1 MKQAEYQIS
10 LFDGDHKLTID
21 KPIRLIELF
30 AGYGSQ
36 ALALKYLGAN
46 FEHWKICEWAVKSI
60 QAYKDLH
67 FGDDNT
73 DYSAT
78 KTQDEVINYLY
89 SKGISANYNEP
100 MTIDQINRLGEE
112 KQRVIYNNLIATH
125 NLVSV
130 CNCHASDL
138 EISDTDKYTYIMT
151 YSFPC
156 QDLSLAGK
164 GLGMEKGSGTRS
176 GLLWEVERILDECN
190 GNLPQILLM
199 ENVPEVIGTNNSEH
213 FSQWV
218 AKLDSLGYKSKWEI
232 LNAKDYGVPQ
242 NRARCFMVS
251 WLGNYYY
258 DFPKKVKLE
267 KRIKDILETN
277 VDEKYYLNDDT
288 IERISKWKSQQQPL
302 DHILNDNSC
311 SPCLTARG
319 GGEEHSGMILYGEI
333 KCNCVGML
341 GGKYEKMHDIA
352 RRVYDT
358 NGIAPT
364 QHTCGGGN
372 LETKIIDDNRFFKQA
387 FETAQENECSIGD
400 TIDAYNKKVNQSGT
414 SPTITT
420 RPEGF
425 KTAILVVDGFNQSIR
440 ADQTC
445 FGTIT
450 RNVGADLKRNGQGL
464 IEIEPLALDEQNG
477 YIRQDGTVGT
487 LTTDGSSPKHNNR
500 IIEKNLR
507 IRKIT
512 PKECGRLMGVRDK
525 DIDTMAVN
533 QSNSSQYHL
542 YGDSIVVDV
551 LMAIFGQML

>member
-1 MKQAEYQIS
+1 MDNKVIVRPAHGYFNGGVET
-10 LFDGDHKLTID
+10 LPEACPTID
-21 KPIRLIELF
+21 
-30 AGYGSQ
+30 A
-36 ALALKYLGAN
+36 
-46 FEHWKICEWAVKSI
+46 H
-60 QAYKDLH
+60 
-67 FGDDNT
+67 
-73 DYSAT
+73 
-78 KTQDEVINYLY
+78 
-89 SKGISANYNEP
+89 
-100 MTIDQINRLGEE
+100 
-112 KQRVIYNNLIATH
+112 
-125 NLVSV
+125 
-130 CNCHASDL
+130 
-138 EISDTDKYTYIMT
+138 
-151 YSFPC
+151 
-156 QDLSLAGK
+156 
-164 GLGMEKGSGTRS
+164 
-176 GLLWEVERILDECN
+176 
-190 GNLPQILLM
+190 
-199 ENVPEVIGTNNSEH
+199 IGC
-213 FSQWV
+213 W
-218 AKLDSLGYKSKWEI
+218 
-232 LNAKDYGVPQ
+232 
-242 NRARCFMVS
+242 
-251 WLGNYYY
+251 
-258 DFPKKVKLE
+258 
-267 KRIKDILETN
+267 
-277 VDEKYYLNDDT
+277 
-288 IERISKWKSQQQPL
+288 
-302 DHILNDNSC
+302 HILI
-311 SPCLTARG
+311 
-319 GGEEHSGMILYGEI
+319 GEKMKNEEI

-341 GGKYEKMHDIA
+341 GGKYEKLHDIA

-387 FETAQENECSIGD
+387 FETVQENECSIGD

-464 IEIEPLALDEQNG
+464 IEIEPLAFDEQNG

-487 LTTDGSSPKHNNR
+487 LTTDGSIPKHNNR
-500 IIEKNLR
+500 IIENLR

>member
-1 MKQAEYQIS
+1 MKQVEYQIS

-100 MTIDQINRLGEE
+100 MTIDQIKRLGEE

-341 GGKYEKMHDIA
+341 GGKYEKLHDIA

-464 IEIEPLALDEQNG
+464 IEIEPLAFDEQNG

-500 IIEKNLR
+500 IIENLR

>member
-73 DYSAT
+73 DYSAA
-78 KTQDEVINYLY
+78 KTQDEVIDYLY

-100 MTIDQINRLGEE
+100 MTIDQIKRLGEQ

-151 YSFPC
+151 YSYPC
-156 QDLSLAGK
+156 QDCSSAGK
-164 GLGMEKGSGTRS
+164 RLGMGKGSGTRS
-176 GLLWEVERILDECN
+176 GLLWEVERILDECS

-267 KRIKDILETN
+267 KRLKDILETN

-288 IERISKWKSQQQPL
+288 IERIRKCKSQQQPL

-319 GGEEHSGMILYGEI
+319 GGEEHSGMILYGE
-333 KCNCVGML
+333 
-341 GGKYEKMHDIA
+341 
-352 RRVYDT
+352 
-358 NGIAPT
+358 
-364 QHTCGGGN
+364 
-372 LETKIIDDNRFFKQA
+372 TK
-387 FETAQENECSIGD
+387 
-400 TIDAYNKKVNQSGT
+400 
-414 SPTITT
+414 
-420 RPEGF
+420 
-425 KTAILVVDGFNQSIR
+425 
-440 ADQTC
+440 
-445 FGTIT
+445 
-450 RNVGADLKRNGQGL
+450 GL

-500 IIEKNLR
+500 IIENLR

>member
-100 MTIDQINRLGEE
+100 MTIEQIKRLGEQ

-258 DFPKKVKLE
+258 DFPKRVKLE
-267 KRIKDILETN
+267 KFVENITEKQVN
-277 VDEKYYLNDDT
+277 KKYYLSDKML
-288 IERISKWKSQQQPL
+288 SKIKEWKSKQQPL
-302 DHILNDNSC
+302 ERVVGRKSTFPTI
-311 SPCLTARG
+311 TARG
-319 GGEEHSGMILYGEI
+319 GGEMHSGMIIINEELEDTT
-333 KCNCVGML
+333 NCVEYIGMVQISKSDNFIQ
-341 GGKYEKMHDIA
+341 GKDRITYKKE
-352 RRVYDT
+352 YLDT
-358 NGIAPT
+358 IVTRPKEAIIEN
-364 QHTCGGGN
+364 GGG
-372 LETKIIDDNRFFKQA
+372 
-387 FETAQENECSIGD
+387 QEM
-400 TIDAYNKKVNQSGT
+400 
-414 SPTITT
+414 
-420 RPEGF
+420 F
-425 KTAILVVDGFNQSIR
+425 
-440 ADQTC
+440 
-445 FGTIT
+445 
-450 RNVGADLKRNGQGL
+450 
-464 IEIEPLALDEQNG
+464 
-477 YIRQDGTVGT
+477 
-487 LTTDGSSPKHNNR
+487 R
-500 IIEKNLR
+500 IITE
-507 IRKIT
+507 
-512 PKECGRLMGVRDK
+512 KECFRGMGVRDEDFDK
-525 DIDTMAVN
+525 IAKN
-533 QSNSSQYHL
+533 QASSSLYHL
-542 YGDSIVVDV
+542 AGDSIVVDV
-551 LMAIFGQML
+551 LMEIFGQML

>member
-10 LFDGDHKLTID
+10 LFDGDHKLTIN

-78 KTQDEVINYLY
+78 KTQDEVIDYLY

-100 MTIDQINRLGEE
+100 MTIDQIKRLGEE

-138 EISDTDKYTYIMT
+138 DITDTDKYTYIMT

-156 QDLSLAGK
+156 QDLSSAGK
-164 GLGMEKGSGTRS
+164 GLGMGKGSGTRS

-258 DFPKKVKLE
+258 DFPKRVKLE
-267 KRIKDILETN
+267 KRLKDILETN

-288 IERISKWKSQQQPL
+288 IERISKLKSQQQPL

-387 FETAQENECSIGD
+387 FETAQENECNIGD

-425 KTAILVVDGFNQSIR
+425 KTAILIVDGFNQSIR

-500 IIEKNLR
+500 IIENLR
-507 IRKIT
+507 IRKLT
-512 PKECGRLMGVRDK
+512 PKECGRLMGVRDN

>member
-67 FGDDNT
+67 FGDDNI

-78 KTQDEVINYLY
+78 KTQDEVIDYLY

-100 MTIDQINRLGEE
+100 MTIDQIKRLGEE
-112 KQRVIYNNLIATH
+112 KQRVIYNNLIVTH

-156 QDLSLAGK
+156 QDLSSAGK

-199 ENVPEVIGTNNSEH
+199 ENVPEVIGTKNSEH

-302 DHILNDNSC
+302 DHILNDNSY

-387 FETAQENECSIGD
+387 FETAQENECNIGD

-500 IIEKNLR
+500 IIENLR
-507 IRKIT
+507 IRKLT
-512 PKECGRLMGVRDK
+512 PKECGRLMGVRDN

>member
-1 MKQAEYQIS
+1 MKQVEYQIS

-100 MTIDQINRLGEE
+100 MTIDQIKRLGEE

-311 SPCLTARG
+311 SPCLTTRG
-319 GGEEHSGMILYGEI
+319 GGEEHSGMILYGE
-333 KCNCVGML
+333 
-341 GGKYEKMHDIA
+341 
-352 RRVYDT
+352 T
-358 NGIAPT
+358 N
-364 QHTCGGGN
+364 
-372 LETKIIDDNRFFKQA
+372 DNRFFKQA

-464 IEIEPLALDEQNG
+464 IEIEPLAFDEQNG

-500 IIEKNLR
+500 IIENLR

>member
-1 MKQAEYQIS
+1 MKQVEYQIS

-78 KTQDEVINYLY
+78 KTQDEIIDYLY

-100 MTIDQINRLGEE
+100 MTIDQIKRLGEE

-319 GGEEHSGMILYGEI
+319 GDEEHSGMILYGEI

-341 GGKYEKMHDIA
+341 GGKYEKLHDIA

-387 FETAQENECSIGD
+387 FETVQENECSIGD

-464 IEIEPLALDEQNG
+464 IEIEPLAFDEQNG

-500 IIEKNLR
+500 IIENLR

>member
-1 MKQAEYQIS
+1 MINGQYEQINLFS
-10 LFDGDHKLTID
+10 LGKKKFKIE

-30 AGYGSQ
+30 AGIGSQ
-36 ALALKYLGAN
+36 AMAFRDLGAD
-46 FEHWKICEWAVKSI
+46 FEHYKVVEFDKYAIKSYNAI
-60 QAYKDLH
+60 H
-67 FGDDNT
+67 GT
-73 DYSAT
+73 DF
-78 KTQDEVINYLY
+78 
-89 SKGISANYNEP
+89 EP
-100 MTIDQINRLGEE
+100 MDITKIIG
-112 KQRVIYNNLIATH
+112 
-125 NLVSV
+125 
-130 CNCHASDL
+130 SDL
-138 EISDTDKYTYIMT
+138 GISDTDKYCYIMT

-156 QDLSLAGK
+156 QDLSVAGK
-164 GLGMEKGSGTRS
+164 QKGMTKGSGTRS

-199 ENVPEVIGTNNSEH
+199 ENVPEVIGTKNSEH

-218 AKLDSLGYKSKWEI
+218 EKLDSLGYKSKWEI

-258 DFPKKVKLE
+258 DFSKRVKLE
-267 KRIKDILETN
+267 KRLKDILETN

-302 DHILNDNSC
+302 DRILNDNSC

-319 GGEEHSGMILYGEI
+319 GGEEHSGMILYGEV

-341 GGKYEKMHDIA
+341 GGKYEKLHDIA
-352 RRVYDT
+352 RRIYDT

-372 LETKIIDDNRFFKQA
+372 LETKI
-387 FETAQENECSIGD
+387 
-400 TIDAYNKKVNQSGT
+400 
-414 SPTITT
+414 
-420 RPEGF
+420 
-425 KTAILVVDGFNQSIR
+425 LVVD
-440 ADQTC
+440 
-445 FGTIT
+445 
-450 RNVGADLKRNGQGL
+450 
-464 IEIEPLALDEQNG
+464 EQNE
-477 YIRQDGTVGT
+477 YIRQDGIVGT

-500 IIEKNLR
+500 IIENLR
-507 IRKIT
+507 IRKLT

>member
-1 MKQAEYQIS
+1 MKQVEYQIS

-78 KTQDEVINYLY
+78 KTQDEVIDYLY

-100 MTIDQINRLGEE
+100 MTIDQIKRLGEE

-341 GGKYEKMHDIA
+341 GGKYEKLHDIA

-464 IEIEPLALDEQNG
+464 IEIEPLAFDEQNG

-500 IIEKNLR
+500 IIENLR

>member
-100 MTIDQINRLGEE
+100 MTIDQIKRLGEE

-156 QDLSLAGK
+156 QDLSSAGK
-164 GLGMEKGSGTRS
+164 GLGMGKGSGTRS

-341 GGKYEKMHDIA
+341 GGKYEKLHDIA

-387 FETAQENECSIGD
+387 FETAQENECNIGD

-464 IEIEPLALDEQNG
+464 IEIEPLALDEQNK
-477 YIRQDGTVGT
+477 YVRQDGIVGT

-500 IIEKNLR
+500 IIENLR

-551 LMAIFGQML
+551 LMAIFRQML